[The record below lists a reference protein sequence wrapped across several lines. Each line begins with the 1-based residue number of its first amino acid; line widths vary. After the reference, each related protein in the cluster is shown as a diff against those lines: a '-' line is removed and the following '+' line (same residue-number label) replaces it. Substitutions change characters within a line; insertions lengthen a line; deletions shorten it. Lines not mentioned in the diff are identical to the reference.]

1 MEIKKKI
8 ILASASPRRK
18 LLFSQTGFDYE
29 IAPSDFEEKFDTSI
43 SAQENA
49 LVLSSLKAV
58 AVAKRFQ
65 NAFVVGA
72 DTVVVLNGDILGKP
86 AGDKDAVLMLKK
98 LSGREHTVY
107 TAFTIVDR
115 PSNKFISEIETTIV
129 KFRELEEKEI
139 YSYVKSGSPMDK
151 AGAYGIQDDYGALFV
166 ERINGCFYNVVGFP
180 LTKFYI
186 TIKKFQAELYK
197 QKDIL

>member
-18 LLFSQTGFDYE
+18 LLFTQTGFDYE
-29 IAPSDFEEKFDTSI
+29 IVPSDFEEYFDTNI

-49 LVLSSLKAV
+49 IVLSKLKAIE
-58 AVAKRFQ
+58 VAKRFQ

-72 DTVVVLNGDILGKP
+72 DTVVVLNGDIMGKP
-86 AGDKDAVLMLKK
+86 TDDNDAVSMLKK
-98 LSGREHTVY
+98 LSSREHTVY

-129 KFRELEEKEI
+129 KFRELEEEEI

-186 TIKKFQAELYK
+186 SIKKFQAELYK
-197 QKDIL
+197 

>member
-18 LLFSQTGFDYE
+18 LLFTQTGFDYE
-29 IAPSDFEEKFDTSI
+29 IVPSDFEEFFDSNI

-49 LVLSSLKAV
+49 IVLSKLKAIE
-58 AVAKRFQ
+58 VAKRFQ

-72 DTVVVLNGDILGKP
+72 DTIVVLNGDIMGKP
-86 AGDKDAVLMLKK
+86 TDGNDAVSMLKK

-115 PSNKFISEIETTIV
+115 PSNKFISEIETTTV
-129 KFRELEEKEI
+129 KFRELEEEEI

-186 TIKKFQAELYK
+186 TIKKFQTELDK
-197 QKDIL
+197 

>member
-18 LLFSQTGFDYE
+18 LLFTQTGFDYE
-29 IAPSDFEEKFDTSI
+29 IVPSDFEEYFDTNI

-49 LVLSSLKAV
+49 IVLSKLKAFE
-58 AVAKRFQ
+58 VAKRFQ

-72 DTVVVLNGDILGKP
+72 DTIVVLNGDIMGKP
-86 AGDKDAVLMLKK
+86 TDDNDAVSMLKK

-115 PSNKFISEIETTIV
+115 PSNNFISEIETTIV
-129 KFRELEEKEI
+129 KFRELDEEEI
-139 YSYVKSGSPMDK
+139 YSYVKSGSPLDK

-186 TIKKFQAELYK
+186 TIKKFQTELYK
-197 QKDIL
+197 

>member
-1 MEIKKKI
+1 MKIKKKI

-18 LLFSQTGFDYE
+18 LLFTQTGFDYE
-29 IAPSDFEEKFDTSI
+29 IVPSDFEEFFDANI

-49 LVLSSLKAV
+49 IVLSKLKAIE
-58 AVAKRFQ
+58 VAKRFQ

-72 DTVVVLNGDILGKP
+72 DTIVVLNGDIMGKP
-86 AGDKDAVLMLKK
+86 TDDNDAVSMLKK

-115 PSNKFISEIETTIV
+115 PSNKFISEIETTAV
-129 KFRELEEKEI
+129 KFRELEEEEI

-186 TIKKFQAELYK
+186 TIKKFQTELDK
-197 QKDIL
+197 

>member
-1 MEIKKKI
+1 MKIKKKI

-18 LLFSQTGFDYE
+18 LLFTQTGFDYE
-29 IAPSDFEEKFDTSI
+29 IVPSDFEEFFDANI

-49 LVLSSLKAV
+49 IVLSKLKAIE
-58 AVAKRFQ
+58 VAKRFQ

-72 DTVVVLNGDILGKP
+72 DTIVVLNGDIMGKP
-86 AGDKDAVLMLKK
+86 TDANDAVSMLKK

-115 PSNKFISEIETTIV
+115 PSNKFISEIETTAV
-129 KFRELEEKEI
+129 KFRELEEEEI

-186 TIKKFQAELYK
+186 TIKKFQTELDK
-197 QKDIL
+197 

>member
-8 ILASASPRRK
+8 ILASASPRRQY
-18 LLFSQTGFDYE
+18 LFRQMGFNFETFPGNMDE
-29 IAPSDFEEKFDTSI
+29 IFDDTI
-43 SAQENA
+43 SPKENA
-49 LVLSSLKAV
+49 LKLSEAKAIEV
-58 AVAKRFQ
+58 AHNFRNEFIVS
-65 NAFVVGA
+65 A
-72 DTVVVLNGDILGKP
+72 DTIVVLNGRIMGKP
-86 AGDKDAVLMLKK
+86 KGVLDAVNMLKK
-98 LSGREHTVY
+98 LSAKEHTVY

-115 PSNKFISEIETTIV
+115 PTNKMVSDIETTFV

-139 YSYVKSGSPMDK
+139 LDYVESGSPADK

-186 TIKKFQAELYK
+186 TLKNFQSGLG
-197 QKDIL
+197 I